1 MYYPRD
7 NGALK
12 EQTADGKLVRDFVYP
27 QLRFGVYGP
36 NKDNGLVYNGKSW
49 VTEEAQ
55 AAGMKYEPEGV
66 KVFRFFTADRLKD
79 GDRMI
84 PLLSVK
90 DKNGRD
96 WQIALN
102 VHQMKRIRAALGI
115 DLVNVITLDK
125 EGVVKVDMIDR
136 IANDPCLLVDI
147 LWVLVE
153 EQAKA
158 INVTDEQFGAALAG
172 ESIENATKAFLDE
185 LVDFFPGAKRLFLK
199 KAVELS
205 RKYTG
210 DWTQVLEKAL
220 NDPELEKRVA
230 ESMRSSASS
239 PESSV

>member
-1 MYYPRD
+1 MRIFKD
-7 NGALK
+7 RNG
-12 EQTADGKLVRDFVYP
+12 Q
-27 QLRFGVYGP
+27 
-36 NKDNGLVYNGKSW
+36 
-49 VTEEAQ
+49 
-55 AAGMKYEPEGV
+55 
-66 KVFRFFTADRLKD
+66 
-79 GDRMI
+79 
-84 PLLSVK
+84 
-90 DKNGRD
+90 D
-96 WQIALN
+96 WQIVLN